1 MSFAIDIYRQAAAA
15 GGNVV
20 LSPYSIAIA
29 LRMLLAGARSK
40 TAEEIARVVPDAPP
54 PVTGVLS
61 ANALWMMAGYP
72 LEAAFV
78 GALKRDFSAIV
89 EAVDFARNT
98 AAAARI
104 NGWVSDQTRGKI
116 TNLVPPDA
124 LDSLTRIVLTNAVY
138 LKALWKAPFDA
149 EDTRE
154 AAFHLGDGREVTVK
168 MMAQHSIQLAAAPI
182 PGGRVFELPYQD
194 GTLSMLVCLPDAVDG
209 LAGIEATLDP
219 SAWTLTPRSADVFLP
234 RFGAGMAVDLN
245 PLLQA
250 MGIRCAFDPAA
261 ADLSG
266 IASEKELYVS
276 AALHKAR
283 IEVDEEGT
291 EAAAATAI
299 AVAAGGLP
307 PPREEFRADRPFLF
321 LIRAA
326 DGEIVFIG
334 RVADPRSES

>member
-29 LRMLLAGARSK
+29 LRMLLAGARGK
-40 TAEEIARVVPDAPP
+40 TAEEIARVVSDVPP
-54 PVTGVLS
+54 PVSPMLS
-61 ANALWMMAGYP
+61 ANALWIMAGYP
-72 LEAAFV
+72 LEATFV
-78 GALKRDFSAIV
+78 GALMRDFGAIA
-89 EAVDFARNT
+89 EAVDFARNE

-104 NGWVSDQTRGKI
+104 NGWVSDQTRGKV
-116 TNLVPPDA
+116 TNLVPADT

-149 EDTRE
+149 EATRD
-154 AAFHLGDGREVTVK
+154 AAFHLGNGREVTVK
-168 MMAQHSIQLAAAPI
+168 MMAQRNIRLSAARI
-182 PGGRVFELPYQD
+182 PGGRIFALPYE
-194 GTLSMLVCLPDAVDG
+194 GGGLSMLVCLPAAVDG
-209 LAGIEATLDP
+209 LAEIEASLDP
-219 SAWTLTPRSADVFLP
+219 SAWTLTPLSADVFLP
-234 RFGAGMAVDLN
+234 RFGTGMAVNLK

-250 MGIRCAFDPAA
+250 MGIRRAFDAA
-261 ADLSG
+261 ADFSG
-266 IASEKELYVS
+266 IANEKMLYVS
-276 AALHKAR
+276 AALHQAR
-283 IEVDEEGT
+283 IDVDEEGT

-299 AVAAGGLP
+299 AVAERGLP
-307 PPREEFRADRPFLF
+307 PRCEEFRVDRPFLF